1 MKKHQIAAQL
11 YTLREFLKTEPLIFE
26 SLKKVKKMGYD
37 AIQVS
42 GMGPIDEKE
51 LVRICGDLGLDICA
65 THENGQMIV
74 EETERV
80 IERLDR
86 LNCRYTA
93 YPWPHIIPSN
103 RTEAVELAHKL
114 NTAAEKMA
122 AAGKVLCYHN
132 HDIEVRQ
139 EVV

>member
-51 LVRICGDLGLDICA
+51 LVK
-65 THENGQMIV
+65 
-74 EETERV
+74 
-80 IERLDR
+80 
-86 LNCRYTA
+86 
-93 YPWPHIIPSN
+93 S
-103 RTEAVELAHKL
+103 EAK
-114 NTAAEKMA
+114 
-122 AAGKVLCYHN
+122 
-132 HDIEVRQ
+132 RS
-139 EVV
+139 